1 MAKAGC
7 EPVAMADLDH
17 VSIAALPAR
26 NGHLAGR
33 CRPYRFAKITA
44 QVDAGMDCETA
55 QDRVH
60 SLAEWRGHVGFA
72 VDRIANRDCDQRSA
86 VAVKFRASHIHAI
99 QLTFKRT
106 GT

>member
-7 EPVAMADLDH
+7 EAVAMADLDH

-33 CRPYRFAKITA
+33 CCPYRFTKIAA
-44 QVDAGMDCETA
+44 QVNTGMNCETA

-60 SLAEWRGHVGFA
+60 SLAEWRGHVCFA
-72 VDRIANRDCDQRSA
+72 VDRIANRDCDQGSTIA
-86 VAVKFRASHIHAI
+86 VEFRASQIHAI
-99 QLTFKRT
+99 QLTFKR
-106 GT
+106 